1 MKGMKVSILVS
12 TLDCGGFSLI
22 FLNVTKGFHLSKR
35 RYKRVQHFL
44 QHEKFAMLDETAFW
58 TRLNQISSSI
68 S

>member
-35 RYKRVQHFL
+35 RDERVQHFL
-44 QHEKFAMLDETAFW
+44 PHEKFAMLDKTAF
-58 TRLNQISSSI
+58 
-68 S
+68 